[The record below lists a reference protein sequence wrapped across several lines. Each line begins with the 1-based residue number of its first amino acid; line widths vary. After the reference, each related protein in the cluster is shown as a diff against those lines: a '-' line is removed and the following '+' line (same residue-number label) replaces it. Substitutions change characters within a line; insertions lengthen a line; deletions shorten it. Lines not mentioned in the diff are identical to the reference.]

1 MKSGCEQRTRKYPK
15 SSGAFPALH
24 QTASPFD
31 GPPVRNRISVR
42 ARLRVGGEPPVNVSK
57 KKLGLGVLGLGE
69 GRSII
74 SAGAQSAQW
83 QVVAV
88 CDLNEALG
96 RERCAEFRLPAACFT
111 KNFDDVLANPAV
123 EVVGIYTPDHLHV
136 EHVIRALRAGK
147 HVVCTKPFINQLE
160 QAPEL
165 LAAAK
170 KSGRRV
176 MVGQS
181 SRFFA
186 PFARQRAHF
195 DTGVFGEIIT
205 VEAYYHADHRWFL
218 EKSWAKQDTFKWLYG
233 GLSHPVDLVRW
244 YLPDIEEV
252 MGYASLSPN
261 GKKAGLVHADTMHFV
276 LKSARGITAR
286 ISGAYSGPVTP
297 LIRDSNMSCIIRA
310 TEGASQADY
319 YDLRYAWKTT
329 QQSVVETFE
338 DKDDYYFRFGG
349 HSHHAGEY
357 QNYLEYFARCL
368 QADETPKPDVREGVA
383 TVALMQAM
391 EESTQTGRPVKVRDV
406 LAKHGLQELWG
417 A

>member
-1 MKSGCEQRTRKYPK
+1 MT
-15 SSGAFPALH
+15 
-24 QTASPFD
+24 
-31 GPPVRNRISVR
+31 
-42 ARLRVGGEPPVNVSK
+42 
-57 KKLGLGVLGLGE
+57 KKLGLGVLGLSE

-74 SAGAQSAQW
+74 SGGTRSAPW
-83 QVVAV
+83 QVVAL

-96 RERCAEFRLPAACFT
+96 RERCAEFHLPESIFTTAYDRL
-111 KNFDDVLANPAV
+111 LANPAV
-123 EVVGIYTPDHLHV
+123 DVVGIYTPDHLHA
-136 EHVIRALRAGK
+136 EHVIRALQAGK
-147 HVVCTKPFINQLE
+147 HVICTKPFIDRLD
-160 QAPEL
+160 QAPAL
-165 LAAAK
+165 IAAAK
-170 KSGRRV
+170 QSGRRV
-176 MVGQS
+176 LVGQS

-195 DTGVFGEIIT
+195 GTGIFGEIIT

-218 EKSWAKQDTFKWLYG
+218 QKAWATQDAFKWLYG

-261 GKKAGLVHADTMHFV
+261 GKKAGLKHADTMHFV
-276 LKSARGITAR
+276 LKAASGVTAR

-319 YDLRYAWKTT
+319 YDLRYAWKAAN
-329 QQSVVETFE
+329 QSVVETFE
-338 DKDDYYFRFGG
+338 DKDDYFFRFGG

-368 QADETPKPDVREGVA
+368 AANETPKPDVPEGIV

-391 EESTQTGRPVKVRDV
+391 EESTHTGRPVKVRDL
-406 LAKHGLQELWG
+406 LAKHGLQDLWR